1 MATNPLR
8 TIDRDGSLMAAR
20 RTVVKSWH
28 NQFAVN
34 SINGHARAQTPFRA
48 ILGTGDFL
56 GRVNY
61 TCGGPTPY
69 VQKRPGISR
78 MIQKYTD
85 NCDGTGIPAVNTNVH
100 APTRSSDYT
109 TFKSNLV
116 ISKRYR
122 TNV

>member
-1 MATNPLR
+1 MPNTFY
-8 TIDRDGSLMAAR
+8 TIDRDGSQMAAR

-34 SINGHARAQTPFRA
+34 TINNHHRAQTPFRA
-48 ILGTGDFL
+48 IHGTGDFL

-61 TCGGPTPY
+61 TCGGPTPNI
-69 VQKRPGISR
+69 QRRSGISR
-78 MIQKYTD
+78 MVQPYRND
-85 NCDGTGIPAVNTNVH
+85 CDGTNISTVNTNVH

-109 TFKSNLV
+109 AFKANMV
-116 ISKRYR
+116 ISKRYT

>member
-1 MATNPLR
+1 
-8 TIDRDGSLMAAR
+8 MAAR

-34 SINGHARAQTPFRA
+34 SIRGYGRVQTPFRA

-61 TCGGPTPY
+61 TCGGPTPSH
-69 VQKRPGISR
+69 QRRPGISR
-78 MIQKYTD
+78 MIQKARD
-85 NCDGTGIPAVNTNVH
+85 QCDGSGIPPVNTNVH

-109 TFKSNLV
+109 TFKANLV
-116 ISKRYR
+116 VSKQYR